1 MTTYQDVRRQ
11 VENLTPD
18 EQLRLLKELAVMV
31 RRPML
36 VKPKHSIM
44 ELEGLGKE
52 IWNGL
57 DAQEYV
63 NQERSLMEWL
73 MQLQGQ
79 VVGLDTAP
87 LIYLIEQNQVYLGL
101 CSCLFWRSRGEF
113 QVVTSTLTLTEV
125 LVHPLRSGNVEL
137 ACQYRDILLDQ
148 ENLITVPIS
157 VEIAEVAAQLRARQN
172 LRTPDAIQIATA
184 MGEGATFFLTN
195 DARLAAVPDLKV
207 LVLDAL

>member
-1 MTTYQDVRRQ
+1 
-11 VENLTPD
+11 
-18 EQLRLLKELAVMV
+18 
-31 RRPML
+31 
-36 VKPKHSIM
+36 
-44 ELEGLGKE
+44 
-52 IWNGL
+52 
-57 DAQEYV
+57 
-63 NQERSLMEWL
+63 MEWL

-87 LIYLIEQNQVYLGL
+87 LIYLIEQNQAYLGL
-101 CSCLFWRSRGEF
+101 VRAFFGALSRGVF

-137 ACQYRDILLDQ
+137 AGQYRDILLDQ

-157 VEIAEVAAQLRARQN
+157 LEIAEVAAQLRARQN

-184 MGEGATFFLTN
+184 MGEGAMFFLTN